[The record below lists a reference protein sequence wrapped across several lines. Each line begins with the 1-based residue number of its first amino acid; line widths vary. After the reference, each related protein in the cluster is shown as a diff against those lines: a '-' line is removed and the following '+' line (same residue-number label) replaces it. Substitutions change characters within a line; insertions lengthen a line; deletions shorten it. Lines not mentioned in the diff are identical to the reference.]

1 MEMSRET
8 SIQPEP
14 SGEATSQPMSPMDV
28 SDDKQDE
35 ALLKL
40 NEDELQELQKVNS
53 IQCIHEDFSKRRI
66 TI

>member
-1 MEMSRET
+1 MSGDT
-8 SIQPEP
+8 SLQPKP
-14 SGEATSQPMSPMDV
+14 SGEGTTQPTPPMDV